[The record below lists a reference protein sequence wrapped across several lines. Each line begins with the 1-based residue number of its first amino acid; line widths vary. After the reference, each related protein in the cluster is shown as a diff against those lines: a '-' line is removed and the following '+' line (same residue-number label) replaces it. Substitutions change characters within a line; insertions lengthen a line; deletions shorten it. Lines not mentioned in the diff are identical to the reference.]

1 LREYFELMFLMKKY
15 YNWSVEEQEN
25 MVPFERM
32 IYVTL
37 ANSDLQEQVK
47 ERQKNLT
54 KMGYQFE

>member
-1 LREYFELMFLMKKY
+1 MKKY